1 MSYASRCSCWG
12 VSTVLPTEGRSFISL
27 YSYISFYIH
36 IELTSSTSSNWTV
49 LFLPSIPSFSN
60 GYDPMYLSVSTSNS
74 MSPLSHAVWLFP
86 GTPFES
92 LFNTWPCNAL
102 GGTFVM
108 GWCFYLCSFLE
119 LCRIP
124 AHLGPRCLLS
134 WIKLNIF
141 CDNELFW

>member
-1 MSYASRCSCWG
+1 MLRG
-12 VSTVLPTEGRSFISL
+12 VVVGESAQCFPQRE
-27 YSYISFYIH
+27 
-36 IELTSSTSSNWTV
+36 EV
-49 LFLPSIPSFSN
+49 LFHSIPTPHSIFTLNWPAIPLLTELSFSYLPSLHFLMVMILCIFQYLLQIAWAPFPMQ
-60 GYDPMYLSVSTSNS
+60 YDF
-74 MSPLSHAVWLFP
+74 FP

-92 LFNTWPCNAL
+92 LFNTWPCDAL